1 MLHLKGSIMVK
12 QMGTERDSEMSS
24 ANDTVLIAGRF
35 LLAGGHWL
43 SDSGYRDPST
53 VLVAPF
59 VDG

>member
-1 MLHLKGSIMVK
+1 MVK